1 MTKTQQRKEINKRF
15 YKYVNYRFPNYE
27 LNFEEGGGRVYLI
40 PTNTTKEGDDSI
52 EYHQSRHQ
60 TTCLKWASESVKED
74 CEEMQYYL
82 DGHIIPFVKEFLSKE
97 VEA

>member
-15 YKYVNYRFPNYE
+15 YKYVNYRFPYYE
-27 LNFEEGGGRVYLI
+27 LNFDEGGGRVYLI
-40 PTNTTKEGDDSI
+40 HTNTKNTADNSI
-52 EYHQSRHQ
+52 EYHQSQHQ

-82 DGHIIPFVKEFLSKE
+82 DGHIIPFVKEFLAKE